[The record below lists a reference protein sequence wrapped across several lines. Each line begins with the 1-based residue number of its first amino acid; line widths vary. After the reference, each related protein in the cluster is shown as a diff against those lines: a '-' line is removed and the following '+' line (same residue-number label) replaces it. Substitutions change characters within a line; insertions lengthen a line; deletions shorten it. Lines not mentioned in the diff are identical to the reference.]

1 MILPSKTYNA
11 TMMRAAGICI
21 MNRHLYYGSI
31 DWQSDHTF
39 NFEDIGDA
47 ISLSDDSLWL
57 ITGRL
62 LNNAAIDGE
71 YEVSI
76 INNLDH
82 TVSYTGK
89 FSEQILYVHGAG
101 LVFYVNQVN

>member
-1 MILPSKTYNA
+1 
-11 TMMRAAGICI
+11 MMRAAGICI